1 MQFKTTALS
10 DQDLLPQMAK
20 VARKLLQIATV
31 AKKVPSN
38 LWLRLSGTFF
48 LKLIKSLFIYLFI
61 CPCLI
66 QISVDPRTCTEKQL
80 FHSLFVAETSARRSI
95 NEVFPG
101 DLGRSL
107 GLTRQWTVG
116 AEPSNFSWEA
126 KKTVK
131 WKVFAEIYTWFSKAA
146 LGIGQ
151 AIVWRLPGAVTQTNH
166 CNDMGIERFHMTSR
180 RPWCCSKPVLWELN
194 SFLMKTLSFVPIKLH
209 KCWSREW
216 KRSISNTPCL
226 ITNDQLPKQPLLN

>member
-1 MQFKTTALS
+1 
-10 DQDLLPQMAK
+10 MAEAILN
-20 VARKLLQIATV
+20 V
-31 AKKVPSN
+31 
-38 LWLRLSGTFF
+38 F
-48 LKLIKSLFIYLFI
+48 LKLINSLFIYLFI

-80 FHSLFVAETSARRSI
+80 FHFLFVAETSARRSI

-131 WKVFAEIYTWFSKAA
+131 WKVFADIYTWFSKAA

-151 AIVWRLPGAVTQTNH
+151 LLPGKLLFGGYQ
-166 CNDMGIERFHMTSR
+166 ERLLKPIIAMIWVYSVFTWRHGGHDVVPNQSCGNWTLF
-180 RPWCCSKPVLWELN
+180 WCKR
-194 SFLMKTLSFVPIKLH
+194 FLLF
-209 KCWSREW
+209 
-216 KRSISNTPCL
+216 
-226 ITNDQLPKQPLLN
+226 Q